1 VDIGCESSLT
11 NLITTDLPAD
21 YEQSIDL
28 TRLPLPQIKTPTSS
42 SAPPPAPNLN
52 PLPPE
57 PAYEYSSREV
67 KPPSLLRADLLRA
80 YDLFL
85 LHHGSSLSSLLA
97 SQGRAQLVASL
108 TRFWDHFLATW
119 NVLLHGNPACDVFG
133 GIKLAASGELGIG
146 VGEEER
152 GSGEREVLEG
162 LVERVEGLV
171 DVVVGR
177 YGGPPSEKG
186 PEEEQWLGL
195 GGEVGEEDGAVFLG
209 VGALDRKS
217 LRGVVQWM
225 EEVYVWGENAFGV
238 GGSRAARRR
247 RKRGAKE
254 SRVLKTG
261 AGKKIPIGTGTG
273 TEGKRGEAATPDM
286 AGTPGSMDKLFSYL
300 TLGYGTSW
308 SLGLSGTS
316 TPSDSDPGSV
326 SKGMVESSES
336 GRPRRDL
343 STGHFLLGLS
353 ESSEEELTSSQ
364 ANPKAIFVELK
375 PSYQHPSR
383 KIPPEDPQPLG
394 KVGPE
399 LPRDHTA
406 RLRPV
411 IYVSQPFIYILLF
424 SEITPSPSTWPTLAE
439 SLHAQLS
446 PLQKPLLHSTSY
458 RPERPVVETTSS
470 SGTTTQQQI
479 FDLVY
484 DTETLT
490 LQSTIPNIPDPFPYS
505 ATTPTGHST
514 GQQHHQQSIWTRV
527 EALQTHAQILAILS
541 SGRAIPTDPSSFTH
555 LPWEEGERTCK
566 TARGWWIVWTRVVEH
581 SPPDA
586 VSLLHARDDDDND
599 DDASRSVLG
608 AKRRRPQKAKEIIL
622 LRRASDHPS
631 TTGHLRSVSSSHAAG
646 STSSSSGSGFG
657 LGAIPGLGG
666 LGGWAADSAT
676 RLAQG
681 IGIDTRRYVEGLL
694 TSLGR

>member
-1 VDIGCESSLT
+1 MTTPVSPSPSGIIPAQLGFLAIY
-11 NLITTDLPAD
+11 NPALGTTDETLEDQIVYYATASTLSQARRRHRRPRRRDRQRAQSVVKD
-21 YEQSIDL
+21 SRPNAAGATGDSEAVAEDKDPVSKEERHERLRQIGLAQGMVEFAKSFSDGEPVDTIDTEKARVILVEVEEGWWILASIDL

-225 EEVYVWGENAFGV
+225 EEVYVWGENAFG
-238 GGSRAARRR
+238 
-247 RKRGAKE
+247 K
-254 SRVLKTG
+254 
-261 AGKKIPIGTGTG
+261 
-273 TEGKRGEAATPDM
+273 
-286 AGTPGSMDKLFSYL
+286 
-300 TLGYGTSW
+300 
-308 SLGLSGTS
+308 
-316 TPSDSDPGSV
+316 
-326 SKGMVESSES
+326 
-336 GRPRRDL
+336 PRRDL

-353 ESSEEELTSSQ
+353 ECSEEELTSSQ

-470 SGTTTQQQI
+470 SGTTTQHQI

-586 VSLLHARDDDDND
+586 VSLHHARDDDDND
-599 DDASRSVLG
+599 DDASCSVL
-608 AKRRRPQKAKEIIL
+608 
-622 LRRASDHPS
+622 
-631 TTGHLRSVSSSHAAG
+631 GHLRSVSSSHAAG

-666 LGGWAADSAT
+666 LGGWAADGAT